1 MKLLCIGKIKNKDY
15 ENLINMYLAKIN
27 KYQKLEVI
35 EIPIKGEDPSLEGDK
50 LLDKIKPNDYVVLLD
65 REGKE
70 LDSLELAS
78 YIKDMLIKNSNITFI
93 IGGSLGVSKKIKER
107 ADLILSFSK
116 MTYPHELFRL
126 IFMESIYRSF
136 KINNNERYHK

>member
-93 IGGSLGVSKKIKER
+93 IGGSLGVSKEVKER
-107 ADLILSFSK
+107 ADFILSFSK

>member
-15 ENLINMYLAKIN
+15 ENLINMYQAKIN

-35 EIPIKGEDPSLEGDK
+35 EIPVKGEDPFLEGDK

-70 LDSLELAS
+70 IDSLELAS

-93 IGGSLGVSKKIKER
+93 IGGSLGVSKEVKER
-107 ADLILSFSK
+107 ADFILFFSK